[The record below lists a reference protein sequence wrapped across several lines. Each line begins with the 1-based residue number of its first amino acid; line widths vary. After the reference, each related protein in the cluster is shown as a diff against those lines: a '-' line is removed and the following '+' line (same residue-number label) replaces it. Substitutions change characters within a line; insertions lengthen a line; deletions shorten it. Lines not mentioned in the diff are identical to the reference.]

1 VPGNPEDQHIEMG
14 CSRDTTT
21 VEIAGFGSSPES
33 GNTEVDVVS
42 TNGSGQSHTMV
53 SGDEVDGVG
62 GVANFAG
69 QVEQPP
75 VTTQGPTGDDDV
87 PAGPNP
93 VSDGVQVLI
102 QPDQHPAGVAGRG
115 VPKTGEHEVDG
126 ARQFGSAGVV
136 DAIQQGRG
144 ADRPAPWGG
153 SVIAAALGGFPALF
167 LVLGVM
173 TGVSAVLALATRPAV
188 GASG

>member
-1 VPGNPEDQHIEMG
+1 MPGNPEDQHIEMG

-93 VSDGVQVLI
+93 VSDGSKSSYSPTSTRLGSL
-102 QPDQHPAGVAGRG
+102 AGVCRRPVSTRSTAPGSSAARG
-115 VPKTGEHEVDG
+115 SSTLSSRVAVPTGPRRGE
-126 ARQFGSAGVV
+126 AR
-136 DAIQQGRG
+136 
-144 ADRPAPWGG
+144 
-153 SVIAAALGGFPALF
+153 
-167 LVLGVM
+167 
-173 TGVSAVLALATRPAV
+173 
-188 GASG
+188 